1 MSLFFETE
9 TQSVTFLAFCAV
21 GFAIA
26 LLFDVE
32 QCLLTEYLKPMG
44 DVLLFLLCA
53 VLFLI
58 ALFALKADSIRLYH
72 WLALALGAI
81 LYLCGLRRAVRKGMS
96 WIKRKRDQRKKTQTN
111 PSEAEG
117 TVHETSN
124 G

>member
-1 MSLFFETE
+1 MALFFETE

-21 GFAIA
+21 GFAVA
-26 LLFDVE
+26 LLFDLE
-32 QCLLTEYLKPMG
+32 QCLLTDYLKPMG

-81 LYLCGLRRAVRKGMS
+81 LYLCGVRRAVRKALA
-96 WIKRKRDQRKKTQTN
+96 WIKRKREQRKKNHTN
-111 PSEAEG
+111 PSQPEG
-117 TVHETSN
+117 TLHETSN